1 MTWRTPMLATFTFF
15 SMFSFFAAADA
26 PVDHVTFSR
35 SAAPVMLAAAGTP
48 NVVPRKNPMPAVQPK
63 APELSAA
70 TLADKVQ
77 AFYEHTTDFSA
88 TFTQH
93 YQYKAMARTQKSAGT
108 VQVKKPG
115 LMRWD
120 YVEPHEKLFL
130 LDGKS
135 LWIWDPSDKMV
146 MVNREFSSDQ
156 LSAAV
161 TFLWGQG
168 KLSDEFDITR
178 VDKPKYGS
186 TVLELV
192 PRKPQGGFTRLF
204 FTVDPATGAVVTS
217 VVIDSQGN
225 ENRIEFSD
233 VKTNTGL
240 ANSRFQFSVPKGA
253 TVQEL

>member
-1 MTWRTPMLATFTFF
+1 MIWRMPMLATFTFF
-15 SMFSFFAAADA
+15 SMFSLLTAAE
-26 PVDHVTFSR
+26 PVVDHVTFSQADAPVLIAA
-35 SAAPVMLAAAGTP
+35 AAPNM
-48 NVVPRKNPMPAVQPK
+48 VPQKNPLPTIKPK
-63 APELSAA
+63 RPELSAA
-70 TLADKVQ
+70 ELADKVQ

-88 TFTQH
+88 TFTQS
-93 YQYKAMARTQKSAGT
+93 YQYKAMARTQKSEGT

-120 YVEPHEKLFL
+120 YVKPHEKLFL
-130 LDGKS
+130 LDGKA
-135 LWIWDPSDKMV
+135 LWIWDPSDKAV

-168 KLSDEFDITR
+168 KLSDEFEIQR
-178 VDKPKYGS
+178 VDKPAYGA

-204 FTVDPATGAVVTS
+204 FSVDPATGAVVTS

-240 ANSRFQFSVPKGA
+240 ATSRFQFTVPKGA
-253 TVQEL
+253 SVQEL